1 MKKDKSCLINFIKNT
16 NGISEEKAIEISNYF
31 NEIIIQKNNLF
42 LEEGKICH
50 QYLFLETGFMRAFTM
65 DIEGNDVTT
74 NFYSNQQI
82 VFEVASYFQQK
93 PSNENIQALT
103 DCKGWVGNHELFMKL
118 FHTIPEFREFGRT
131 ILVKEFIALKER
143 NLSMINQKA
152 ELRYERLIN
161 SNTELFQY
169 APLKFIASYLGI
181 TDTSLS
187 RIRKELFQK

>member
-16 NGISEEKAIEISNYF
+16 NCISEDKAIEIANYF
-31 NEIIIQKNNLF
+31 NEIIIQKNNFF
-42 LEEGKICH
+42 LEEGAICN

-65 DIEGNDVTT
+65 DIDGNDVTT

-103 DCKGWVGNHELFMKL
+103 YCKGWVGNHELFMKL

-143 NLSMINQKA
+143 NLSMINQNA
-152 ELRYERLIN
+152 ELRYEKLIN

-187 RIRKELFQK
+187 RIRKDFFRK